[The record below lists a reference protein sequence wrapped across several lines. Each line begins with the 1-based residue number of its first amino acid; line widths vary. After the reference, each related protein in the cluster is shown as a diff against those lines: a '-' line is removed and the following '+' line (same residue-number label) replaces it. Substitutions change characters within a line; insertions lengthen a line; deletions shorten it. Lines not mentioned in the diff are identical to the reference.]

1 MPIKIKIFLTLYIIL
16 ASIAVVFFEIFFG
29 YTKLI
34 YILFF
39 LTILMIIGI
48 WIFPEVVTKNTGNNN
63 GSQLNG

>member
-29 YTKLI
+29 HTKLI

-48 WIFPEVVTKNTGNNN
+48 WIFPEVVTKNTNNN

>member
-39 LTILMIIGI
+39 FDHINDNRNMD
-48 WIFPEVVTKNTGNNN
+48 F
-63 GSQLNG
+63 S